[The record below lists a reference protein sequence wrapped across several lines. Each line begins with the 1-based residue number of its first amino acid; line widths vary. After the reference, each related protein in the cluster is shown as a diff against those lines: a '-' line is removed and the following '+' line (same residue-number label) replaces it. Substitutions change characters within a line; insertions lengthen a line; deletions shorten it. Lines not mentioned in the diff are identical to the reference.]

1 MSWRD
6 IIDSLQIENVVGKFK
21 KSLKDSGVE
30 IAEDPVAKYF
40 AAKTEN
46 LTLLLF
52 AHEPNLSKGW

>member
-1 MSWRD
+1 MSLKD
-6 IIDSLQIENVVGKFK
+6 IIDSLQAEDLVGKFK
-21 KSLKDSGVE
+21 KSLKDTGVE

-52 AHEPNLSKGW
+52 AHESNLSKGW